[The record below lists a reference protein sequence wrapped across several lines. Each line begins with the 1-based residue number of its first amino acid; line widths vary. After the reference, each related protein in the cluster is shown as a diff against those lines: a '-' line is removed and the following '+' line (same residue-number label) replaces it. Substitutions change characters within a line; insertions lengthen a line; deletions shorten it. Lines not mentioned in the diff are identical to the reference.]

1 MLNPP
6 QPGYTMP
13 IMWTIRECDCSCQW
27 ALVWSADAAVVTVTL
42 SGACLPFYLVGTLPL
57 IFTPARLRSP
67 WHRSSAVK
75 RSIGFTTGCTITE
88 KAPTRAFSWLKAPT
102 SAFTFKTLLRHYA
115 KRVLTLRS
123 LNMKLGPRRNYH

>member
-1 MLNPP
+1 MQFSDIRGVCLLNPP

-42 SGACLPFYLVGTLPL
+42 SGACLPFYLVGTWPV

-67 WHRSSAVK
+67 CCK
-75 RSIGFTTGCTITE
+75 TIHWFHNRLYNHGE
-88 KAPTRAFSWLKAPT
+88 GPYWLKAPT
-102 SAFTFKTLLRHYA
+102 SAFTIKTLC
-115 KRVLTLRS
+115 
-123 LNMKLGPRRNYH
+123 

>member
-1 MLNPP
+1 MWNPP

-42 SGACLPFYLVGTLPL
+42 SGACLPFYLVGTWPL

-67 WHRSSAVK
+67 CCK
-75 RSIGFTTGCTITE
+75 TIHWFHNRLYNHGE
-88 KAPTRAFSWLKAPT
+88 GPYW
-102 SAFTFKTLLRHYA
+102 FKTLLRHYA
-115 KRVLTLRS
+115 KRALTPRS
-123 LNMKLGPRRNYH
+123 LNVKLGPRCNYHKGRAAIRHYANQPAHPL